1 MRKALKQKNLR
12 RLEGN
17 LSLIYQ
23 IIYILRCILHT
34 FRSKANGF
42 KNIFNTRK
50 GTIWVMKWREKEN
63 TIIIMRNPDGC
74 AAHYTCNFRR
84 HYITLSAR
92 AQKHEPIKPYQ
103 YFEKNKN
110 IKQ

>member
-1 MRKALKQKNLR
+1 
-12 RLEGN
+12 
-17 LSLIYQ
+17 
-23 IIYILRCILHT
+23 
-34 FRSKANGF
+34 
-42 KNIFNTRK
+42 
-50 GTIWVMKWREKEN
+50 MKWREKEN
-63 TIIIMRNPDGC
+63 TISIMRNPDGC

-84 HYITLSAR
+84 HYNTLSAR

>member
-1 MRKALKQKNLR
+1 
-12 RLEGN
+12 
-17 LSLIYQ
+17 
-23 IIYILRCILHT
+23 
-34 FRSKANGF
+34 
-42 KNIFNTRK
+42 
-50 GTIWVMKWREKEN
+50 
-63 TIIIMRNPDGC
+63 MRNPDGC